1 MLNEI
6 FISLTRY
13 LHFLVMRRNGLIQK
27 LNYKK
32 TYGRLISK
40 FKTSQTWQQVIKM
53 HKLPNILRSN
63 DNQVMKFGQLMK
75 YNLKIIFLEKSYQK
89 WDWNIC

>member
-1 MLNEI
+1 
-6 FISLTRY
+6 
-13 LHFLVMRRNGLIQK
+13 
-27 LNYKK
+27 
-32 TYGRLISK
+32 
-40 FKTSQTWQQVIKM
+40 M
-53 HKLPNILRSN
+53 HILPTILRSN